1 MITQDSILGD
11 VHRRDS
17 MSFMTAPSV
26 SPNINKIT
34 ENPVPVVKNKNNKII
49 HDWVNN
55 SASITNNII
64 QTGLEENEKVMG
76 IFTDASVYHGKKY
89 AGIAAIK
96 TTGEICSKFIK
107 QSPDRTVESAELNA
121 IEMGVDF
128 INPKQ
133 EKKWVISSDSKTS
146 VDALNHC
153 MHRIINDIPAILRDE
168 RDEHIYQV
176 ANKVI
181 DFSKDNNVSINI
193 VWMKGHIDGN
203 PYNRAA
209 DKLAK
214 LESNFSKN
222 VSAKAYRKKQIVTKK
237 IMFETFSSVD
247 DKVINTILKSVY
259 TRNDWR
265 YYEDT
270 LEEICANHIV

>member
-1 MITQDSILGD
+1 MITQDS
-11 VHRRDS
+11 VMANSQRDT
-17 MSFMTAPSV
+17 MSFVTAPSV
-26 SPNINKIT
+26 IPSIKNVSPSSVSTVKKEDT
-34 ENPVPVVKNKNNKII
+34 KVV

-55 SASITNNII
+55 SASTTNNII
-64 QTGLEENEKVMG
+64 HIGLENNEKVMG
-76 IFTDASVYHGKKY
+76 IFTDASVHIGKEY
-89 AGIAAIK
+89 AGIAAVK
-96 TTGEICSKFIK
+96 TTGEIRSKFIR
-107 QSPDRTVESAELNA
+107 QSPDRTVESAELKA
-121 IEMGVDF
+121 IEMGIDF

-153 MHRIINDIPAILRDE
+153 MYRMINDIPPVLRDK

-176 ANKVI
+176 ATKIVN
-181 DFSKDNNVSINI
+181 FSRDNDVTINI

-214 LESNFSKN
+214 LEAKFSRN
-222 VSAKAYRKKQIVTKK
+222 ICAEGYRKKQIVTKK
-237 IMFETFSSVD
+237 IMFETFTAVD
-247 DKVINTILKSVY
+247 DKVIKTILESVY
-259 TRNDWR
+259 NRNDWR

-270 LEEICANHIV
+270 LAEICATYGV